1 MINCKKNLN
10 KNGII
15 ILQYIQNFL
24 VQDYNR
30 DDFSINLNTITKTK
44 KYFQRGNNIKLI
56 QTNKI
61 IGEIDVLK
69 LKIKTNLFD
78 ISTHLKNKKYISIN
92 RYIILKK

>member
-1 MINCKKNLN
+1 MDLILCKDTYYYIKEKNRTNFLINCKKNLN

-44 KYFQRGNNIKLI
+44 KYFQRGLMIKLI

-61 IGEIDVLK
+61 IGD
-69 LKIKTNLFD
+69 
-78 ISTHLKNKKYISIN
+78 Y
-92 RYIILKK
+92 R